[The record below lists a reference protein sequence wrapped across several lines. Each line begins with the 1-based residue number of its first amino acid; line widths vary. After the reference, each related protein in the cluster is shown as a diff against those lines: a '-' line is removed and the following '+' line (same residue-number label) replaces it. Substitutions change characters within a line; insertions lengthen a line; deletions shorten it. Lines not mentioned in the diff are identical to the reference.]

1 MFFLFAR
8 PTGSRKATAFPL
20 IISLCS
26 MPGQLPRQGDR
37 KGSETSRPAGQA
49 SQQSKQTS
57 QGQHSK
63 ASRASKPGSRAGKP
77 AKQDRQA
84 KQQEAQLNPLM
95 PLIDVDAVHGS
106 GARWPGTRDS
116 PLGWAAMTRSLPC
129 CSRLVFP
136 EVRERGRVWG
146 RTATKPANT
155 TTRASSW
162 RAITRPHPGR
172 RLDLT
177 RLVATALVFFTVF
190 SYGWPSPA

>member
-1 MFFLFAR
+1 MLR
-8 PTGSRKATAFPL
+8 SGPRICRKRDSCRDSCHGRETGKEVKR
-20 IISLCS
+20 
-26 MPGQLPRQGDR
+26 
-37 KGSETSRPAGQA
+37 AGQQA
-49 SQQSKQTS
+49 KQ
-57 QGQHSK
+57 
-63 ASRASKPGSRAGKP
+63 ASRASKQAKASTAKQAEQASQASRAGKP

-129 CSRLVFP
+129 CSHLVFP

-155 TTRASSW
+155 TARASSW

-177 RLVATALVFFTVF
+177 RLVATALVFFPVF